1 MIVPISILSQTTT
14 NSDSRD
20 ITYERL
26 NEFAKLIEYK
36 RQSDTLFTQYKLELA
51 LKDSLLLNRKLT
63 LEQYELE
70 IIPGYERRIQ
80 IKDSTIS
87 TQKQIFSLKEDFY
100 TEEIKQQK
108 NKKWTW
114 LGGGALFGLLM
125 GIVFGG

>member
-1 MIVPISILSQTTT
+1 MPISILSQTTT
-14 NSDSRD
+14 SSDSRD

-36 RQSDTLFTQYKLELA
+36 RRSDTLFAQYKLELA

-63 LEQYELE
+63 LEQYEQE

-87 TQKQIFSLKEDFY
+87 TQNQIFSLKEDFY

-108 NKKWTW
+108 SKKWTW
-114 LGGGALFGLLM
+114 LGGGALLGLLM

>member
-1 MIVPISILSQTTT
+1 MPISILSQTTT

-20 ITYERL
+20 ISYERL

-36 RQSDTLFTQYKLELA
+36 RQADTLFAQYRVELA
-51 LKDSLLLNRKLT
+51 LKDTLLSNRDKVLF
-63 LEQYELE
+63 QYENE
-70 IIPGYERRIQ
+70 IVPGFQRRIE

-87 TQKQIFSLKEDFY
+87 TQNQIFRVKEDY
-100 TEEIKQQK
+100 YSEEIKQQK

-114 LGGGALFGLLM
+114 LGAGTLFGLIL